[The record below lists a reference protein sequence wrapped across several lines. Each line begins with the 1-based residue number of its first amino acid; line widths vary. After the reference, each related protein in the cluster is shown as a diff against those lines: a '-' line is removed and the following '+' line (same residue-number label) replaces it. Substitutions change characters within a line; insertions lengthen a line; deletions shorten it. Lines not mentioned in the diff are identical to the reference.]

1 MLAPPLGY
9 DPGQRVLRCWRDAG
23 NDKSLVGLWPFWRDT
38 IAAGVKTK
46 WSSHRRRPSGD
57 LEPLESLG
65 FPYQVSLTIAVN
77 VEPLYHPL
85 PDGPGGPFPARG
97 LSGREGSIVR
107 RAALNV
113 RLVPSAAHGLPVYS
127 RPVCARCSHP
137 TVSIGAPEAAF
148 PRRVLV
154 GGNGWKPDAQWLR
167 SSRLPTHKATA

>member
-77 VEPLYHPL
+77 VEPLYH
-85 PDGPGGPFPARG
+85 
-97 LSGREGSIVR
+97 
-107 RAALNV
+107 AL
-113 RLVPSAAHGLPVYS
+113 PSAARPGRRERVETGRSMATQFPVADPQS
-127 RPVCARCSHP
+127 CCLNQE
-137 TVSIGAPEAAF
+137 IC
-148 PRRVLV
+148 
-154 GGNGWKPDAQWLR
+154 NGQ
-167 SSRLPTHKATA
+167 SSGQNLE